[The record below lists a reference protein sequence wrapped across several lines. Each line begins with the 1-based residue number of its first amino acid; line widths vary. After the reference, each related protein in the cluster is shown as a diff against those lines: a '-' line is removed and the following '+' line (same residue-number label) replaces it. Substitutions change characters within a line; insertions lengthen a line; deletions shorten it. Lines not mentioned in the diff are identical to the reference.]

1 MSYKGYSARVEYDD
15 EDGIFVGR
23 IAGIRDGVGFHAD
36 SVSELKEAFH
46 GAVED
51 YLETCASVGKE
62 PQKAFSGQMM
72 FRVSPDL
79 HRKAAVAAELAGKSL
94 NQWAEEV
101 LSRATA

>member
-1 MSYKGYSARVEYDD
+1 MSYKGYSARIEYDD

-36 SVSELKEAFH
+36 SVSKLQEAFH
-46 GAVED
+46 EAVED
-51 YLETCASVGKE
+51 YLETCASIGKE

-94 NQWAEEV
+94 NQWAEDV
-101 LSRATA
+101 LSRATT